1 MPSFLSVRESIMF
14 SAQLRLP
21 TSVSYQEKENK
32 VNQVIS
38 ELDLESCS
46 ESRVCRSTM
55 FII

>member
-1 MPSFLSVRESIMF
+1 MF